1 MKTIGVLVLLLLASV
16 HVFTQVLSSDQQNST
31 TVPASNHT
39 ITPTTAAKTTAAAA
53 STSTTSPAATSTTQK
68 VSAAPTATATP
79 TPKATATATSAARV
93 SPPALPDATSKT
105 PDTLEHESLDTRSNH
120 SESGNHSKTP
130 TNSEALEHESL
141 DTRSNHSESGNHS
154 KTPTNSEEREAA
166 EKLNTG
172 KGPTTPASEPHQTT
186 APAVTQTHPNENDKG
201 VGRHAGIDE
210 KFSPKAD
217 KRLWWIVLPALLVGA
232 AAAIVLK
239 FKCKK
244 IHDHTETI
252 DTGTEN
258 ASFQSRPESTKD
270 GVMLLGVKSSDGD
283 RACQID
289 FCENVEH

>member
-105 PDTLEHESLDTRSNH
+105 PDT
-120 SESGNHSKTP
+120 
-130 TNSEALEHESL
+130 LEHESL

>member
-172 KGPTTPASEPHQTT
+172 KGPTTPAS
-186 APAVTQTHPNENDKG
+186 
-201 VGRHAGIDE
+201 
-210 KFSPKAD
+210 D